1 MPPRVVP
8 DAGPIIH
15 LAEANALSLLA
26 LFDELHVP
34 ATVLDEVEAGPVPG
48 ELAELEFTVHEVDDA
63 TDAYSDLD
71 PGETTALVLAERLGL
86 TVLTDDLDARDAASE
101 QGLEVH
107 GSIGVVL
114 YAYSRDHLAA
124 DEARSLLRSLE
135 TDTTLYLSRS
145 LIDHAVRLVE
155 RGDAGW

>member
-15 LAEANALSLLA
+15 LAEADALSLLA

-34 ATVLDEVEAGPVPG
+34 ATVLDEIEAGTVPG

-63 TDAYSDLD
+63 TDAYPNLD
-71 PGETTALVLAERLGL
+71 PGETTALVLAERLDL
-86 TVLTDDLDARDAASE
+86 TVLTDDLDAREAADERS
-101 QGLEVH
+101 LEVH

-114 YAYSRDHLAA
+114 YAYSQDHLTT
-124 DEARSLLRSLE
+124 EETRSLLHSLE

-145 LIDHAVRLVE
+145 LVDHAIRLVE
-155 RGDAGW
+155 RDDAGW